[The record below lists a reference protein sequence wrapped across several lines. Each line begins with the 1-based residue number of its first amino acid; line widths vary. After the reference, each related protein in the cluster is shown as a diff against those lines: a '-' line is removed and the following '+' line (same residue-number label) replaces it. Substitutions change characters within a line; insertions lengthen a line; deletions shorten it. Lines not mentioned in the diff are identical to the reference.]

1 MKNEKENKIM
11 KSINFTDDEI
21 EMLKDTLNAS
31 ILYMLEAGASED
43 YCEVR
48 ACKLLIE
55 KLEKG
60 E

>member
-1 MKNEKENKIM
+1 M

-55 KLEKG
+55 KLKKG